1 MNRENLIFAGIGFLA
16 GVAVT
21 AAAGYFGIYRK
32 YIPLRQL
39 EDEVNSLEEQR
50 QSKGRQ
56 LDTMDR
62 AYEERKAAYER
73 DLQERSDRLDMY
85 DNDIADAKKELE
97 EIKPSEPEQES
108 ETLSADESKIFARFE
123 IHDGNPRWDGPLT
136 DEEQASYDACD
147 GDENLILGLVTEV
160 KEHRFKNSI
169 DQSCTKYLINDH
181 DHKTAPDFID
191 TVFLDYYVRD
201 DKLAEGRSLI
211 ERPDDLIDMAVLVQ
225 FGKYGWQEDP
235 NVVICR
241 NDIFETDYVVER
253 HEESYQET
261 MFGIDPDKITL
272 PSHRVLEDMA
282 RKAYE
287 EEQSAQK

>member
-1 MNRENLIFAGIGFLA
+1 MNRENLIFAGIGFLT
-16 GVAVT
+16 GVVVT
-21 AAAGYFGIYRK
+21 AAVGYFGIYRK

-39 EDEVNSLEEQR
+39 EDEVNQLEGQR

-56 LDTMDR
+56 LDAMDA
-62 AYEERKAAYER
+62 AYEERKAAYDK
-73 DLQERSDRLDMY
+73 DLQDLSDRLDMY
-85 DNDIADAKKELE
+85 DSDIADAKKELE
-97 EIKPSEPEQES
+97 KIKPKEQEP
-108 ETLSADESKIFARFE
+108 ETLSADEKKIFARFE

-136 DEEQASYDACD
+136 DEEQASYEACD

-169 DQSCTKYLINDH
+169 DPNRTKYLIDDH

-201 DKLAEGRSLI
+201 DKLADGRSLI

-241 NDIFETDYVVER
+241 NDTFETDYVIER
-253 HEESYQET
+253 HEESYQEA

-272 PSHRVLEDMA
+272 PSHRILEDMA
-282 RKAYE
+282 KQAYE
-287 EEQSAQK
+287 EEQHV

>member
-21 AAAGYFGIYRK
+21 TVVGYFGVYRK

-39 EDEVNSLEEQR
+39 EDEVNQLEEQR

-56 LDTMDR
+56 LDAMDA
-62 AYEERKAAYER
+62 AYEERKAAYEK

-85 DNDIADAKKELE
+85 DSDIADAKKELE
-97 EIKPSEPEQES
+97 AIKPTTPEQEP
-108 ETLSADESKIFARFE
+108 ETLTKDETKIFARFE

-136 DEEQASYDACD
+136 DEEQVSYDACE
-147 GDENLILGLVTEV
+147 GDENLILGLLTEV

-169 DQSCTKYLINDH
+169 DPNRTAYMID
-181 DHKTAPDFID
+181 DYEHKTAPDFID
-191 TVFLDYYVRD
+191 TVYLDYYVRD
-201 DKLAEGRSLI
+201 DKLAEGRVLV

-241 NDIFETDYVVER
+241 NDTFETDYVIER
-253 HEESYQET
+253 HEESYQESV
-261 MFGIDPDKITL
+261 FGIDPDKITL

-287 EEQSAQK
+287 EEQHD